1 MSCTYCSKPAVGL
14 DLCHASHPVCADH
27 AHGHQLG
34 ALPSRAEPK
43 SRKEKPE

>member
-1 MSCTYCSKPAVGL
+1 MDCTYCSKPAIGL

-34 ALPSRAEPK
+34 ALPPK
-43 SRKEKPE
+43 RSTPKR